1 MNANLEKSLQ
11 YIKQDLINK
20 VIDVNEANVRFVLAE
35 RFRIIERSI
44 PSDVRKALMTAVKEG
59 RLIRRMKTANSPEY
73 FCHPNWEHLAKQEI
87 YRRECK
93 KLSILKSVLG
103 TNKQIE

>member
-1 MNANLEKSLQ
+1 MNANVEKSLQ
-11 YIKQDLINK
+11 HIKEDLMNK

-44 PSDVRKALMTAVKEG
+44 PADVRKALMAAVKEG
-59 RLIRRMKTANSPEY
+59 RLIRRMKTADSPEY

-87 YRRECK
+87 YSRECK
-93 KLSILKSVLG
+93 KLNILKNVLG
-103 TNKQIE
+103 SNKQQT